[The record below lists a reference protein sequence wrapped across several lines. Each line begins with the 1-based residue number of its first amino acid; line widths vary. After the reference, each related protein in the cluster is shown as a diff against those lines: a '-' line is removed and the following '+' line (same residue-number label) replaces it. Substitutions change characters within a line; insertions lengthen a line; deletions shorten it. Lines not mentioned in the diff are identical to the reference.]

1 MSKQIFTHVPY
12 MGQRQRMFGMGW
24 VDEHLPFVVRVCLH
38 PLAVVDCVRRIQ
50 HLLVRGLEHFRVTVR
65 SSNYR

>member
-1 MSKQIFTHVPY
+1 
-12 MGQRQRMFGMGW
+12 MFRIWASGSVCSEWGGTCR

-50 HLLVRGLEHFRVTVR
+50 HRLVRGLEHFRVTVR